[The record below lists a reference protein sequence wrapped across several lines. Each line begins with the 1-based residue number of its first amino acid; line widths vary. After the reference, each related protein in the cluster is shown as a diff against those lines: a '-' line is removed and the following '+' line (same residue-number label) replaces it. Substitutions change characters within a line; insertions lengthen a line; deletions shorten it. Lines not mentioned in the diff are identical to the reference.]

1 MGTSSG
7 RGYPLRVGSYNVLI
21 PRDDRPNKAQESWEK
36 RRAAVIET
44 IEVGFDLVG
53 LQECSTFPPH
63 RQAGYIVE
71 KLTDR
76 GWTGYLPWEHKLF
89 DDPFHERIPIFW
101 RPALFELL
109 DAGQL
114 LLSSWT
120 NEELAEVPI
129 LENRYASF
137 VKLLHRESQQVV
149 WFYTLHLQHETSR
162 ATERE
167 AELAQEKRE
176 QGEHLVADH
185 IHDHVALGETVI
197 LGGDFNAVDVSPY
210 LHDRAG
216 LEDVA
221 NLASVVKNWQRNS
234 FHNWDHPLE
243 GKHIDHMLIGGPARV
258 EEAEIVHSNA
268 SDHHPVRAVIE
279 L

>member
-1 MGTSSG
+1 V
-7 RGYPLRVGSYNVLI
+7 RVGSYNVLI
-21 PRDDRPNKAQESWEK
+21 PRDDRPNKAQESWE
-36 RRAAVIET
+36 RRKAAVIET

-71 KLTDR
+71 KLRDR
-76 GWTGYLPWEHKLF
+76 GWASYLPWDHKLF
-89 DDPFHERIPIFW
+89 ADDFHERIPIFW
-101 RPALFELL
+101 RPDLFELL

-120 NEELAEVPI
+120 DEEIAEVPI

-137 VKLLHRESQQVV
+137 VKLLVKGSDHVL

-162 ATERE
+162 AGERE
-167 AELAQEKRE
+167 LELAHEKRE
-176 QGEHLVADH
+176 DGEHVVADH
-185 IHDHVALGETVI
+185 IHDHVGLGETVI
-197 LGGDFNAVDVSPY
+197 LGGDFNTVELSPY
-210 LHDRAG
+210 LFERAG
-216 LEDVA
+216 LRDVSE
-221 NLASVVKNWQRNS
+221 LAGWVKHWERNS
-234 FHNWDHPLE
+234 FHNWDHPLTGE
-243 GKHIDHMLIGGPARV
+243 HIDHMLIAGPARV